1 MPIYEYTCKK
11 CGSEFEVIVFGDD
24 KPRCPACGAKNPKK
38 NMSSFGFSAGHK
50 FKSSGGSGSSC
61 SGCSSPNCSSCS

>member
-11 CGSEFEVIVFGDD
+11 CGNEFEVIVFGDD
-24 KPRCPACGAKNPKK
+24 KPCCPACGAKNPKK